1 MFKTKLRTALYA
13 ELLGVSIFTIYR
25 WLKAGKIE
33 EPSRTYGNHRR
44 FEVEETKPRSTVI
57 YSRVSS
63 SGQKEDLNRQIS
75 FLQNYTKELTNVI
88 SISDIG
94 SGLNFKKSGF
104 KTLLKMVINREVD
117 TIIVQNKDR
126 LSRFGV
132 SLIEIIANLYGTKLE
147 IVNKTSDSF
156 EANLV
161 ADLMS
166 IIASFSGSIYGKR
179 SHKNKVKVCI

>member
-1 MFKTKLRTALYA
+1 MFKTKLRTSLYA
-13 ELLGVSIFTIYR
+13 ELLGVSLSTIYR
-25 WLKAGKIE
+25 WLKNGKLD

-44 FEVEETKPRSTVI
+44 FEIEETKPRSTVI

-63 SGQKEDLNRQIS
+63 AGQKEDLNRQIL
-75 FLQNYTKELTNVI
+75 FLKNYTKELPNVI

-104 KTLLKMVINREVD
+104 KILLNMIINREID
-117 TIIVQNKDR
+117 TIVIQNKDR

-132 SLIEIIANLYGTKLE
+132 SLIEILANLYGTKLE
-147 IVNKTSDSF
+147 IINKTDDTF

-161 ADLMS
+161 ADFMAL
-166 IIASFSGSIYGKR
+166 IASFSGSIYGKR
-179 SHKNKVKVCI
+179 SHKNKVATCI